1 METVSMLA
9 DVDGFGYDPTT
20 REPIPVSRPRYVDV
34 LPAAASVQTKFL
46 PPVGQQGTAENPGSP
61 GTCCAWAT
69 TYGLATFTAAKA
81 GKVDPSTT
89 AGQASPAFIYIEV
102 VNGDGTSP
110 GTCADTGFNSYFKLL
125 ASGGTPSMQTAP
137 YVANCAQLWE
147 EYNGANPA
155 IDPAFQIGAPVKSVD
170 TNDLDSVKQVLASG
184 RALAYGTKLYTD
196 WNDYQGDPVPY
207 YGNGEIKIG
216 KNGKPVGH
224 CMLIIG
230 YDDRLQNGA
239 LLIQNSQGTAWGS
252 NGYIWMAYNTFQ
264 VLAQG
269 HAYYVAD

>member
-1 METVSMLA
+1 MPT
-9 DVDGFGYDPTT
+9 DVDGYGYDPTI
-20 REPIPVSRPRYVDV
+20 REPIPVSRPRYIDK
-34 LPAAASVQTKFL
+34 LPAAAGVPDKFL
-46 PPVGQQGTAENPGSP
+46 PPVGQQGTLENPGSP

-89 AGQASPAFIYIEV
+89 AGQASPAFIYIQV
-102 VNGDGTSP
+102 LNGDGTSA
-110 GTCADTGFNSYFKLL
+110 GTCADTGFNSYFQRL
-125 ASGGTPSMQTAP
+125 AFAGTPSMQTAP
-137 YVANCAQLWE
+137 YVASCAKLWT
-147 EYNGANPA
+147 EYNGANPT
-155 IDPAFQIGAPVKSVD
+155 IDSAFQIAPVRSVD

-196 WNDYQGDPVPY
+196 WGDYKGDPIPY

-224 CMLIIG
+224 CMLLIG

-239 LLIQNSQGTAWGS
+239 VLIQNSQGTAWGS

-264 VLAQG
+264 YLAQG
-269 HAYYVAD
+269 QAYYVDD